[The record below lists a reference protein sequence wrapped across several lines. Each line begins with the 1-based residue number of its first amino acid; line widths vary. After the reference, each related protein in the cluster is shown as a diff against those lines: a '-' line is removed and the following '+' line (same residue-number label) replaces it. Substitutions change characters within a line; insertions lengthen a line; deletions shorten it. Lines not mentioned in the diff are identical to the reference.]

1 MSSRGN
7 ASRKGSGKHQRER
20 FTIMSEF
27 VAVFGIVFAVIAF
40 CIVTE
45 FVEMGFE
52 KLDARKQLL
61 RYQRAALRA
70 ESDMMVE

>member
-1 MSSRGN
+1 MP
-7 ASRKGSGKHQRER
+7 
-20 FTIMSEF
+20 EF
-27 VAVFGIVFAVIAF
+27 VSIFSIVAAVIAF

-70 ESDMMVE
+70 ESDLMVE